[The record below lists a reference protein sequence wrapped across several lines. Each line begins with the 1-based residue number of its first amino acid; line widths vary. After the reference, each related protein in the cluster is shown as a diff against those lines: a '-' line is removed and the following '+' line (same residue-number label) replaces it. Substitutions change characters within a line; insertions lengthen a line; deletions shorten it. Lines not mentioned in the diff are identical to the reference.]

1 MRHFKKLF
9 YLFIL
14 LFLSYACSKSS
25 KSDPIKILFIGNS
38 YMYYNSSPELVK
50 ALIKEKF
57 PNKAIEVKLISQGGM
72 TLKRHWEDGKAVE
85 AIKSNNWD
93 YVILQEQSK
102 LGMGLII
109 DNEFYFGKT
118 DHFYEYSRKFD
129 AEIKNIGAQTA
140 FFMTWSIKQRP
151 EEQDILTHAYSTI
164 AKELDAKLIPIG
176 LVWDKVRT
184 KDAFDLYDP
193 DGSHP
198 SAYGSYV
205 VATSIF
211 STLLE
216 ENPTGL
222 SGTISG
228 SSLSS
233 SGAPSKE
240 IQSLVAISD
249 ADALVIQ
256 KASWEV
262 VKEIRKKGGYSDIN
276 QPKELYTLP
285 KLTKGDS
292 MDKRIIEGRWYGTS
306 TYSSAYLGVI
316 LDIEYKENTPKI
328 VLSFYTPDRQDK
340 ATIKNIEL
348 LKEQINFTMIDS
360 LRTMSSHVSFSL
372 KKNQLLGVSKSFG
385 GHIISYKHWTFSR
398 DKIKNNIDLEAV
410 DVLMK
415 SFKRDINKKGY
426 VQAAIGHYKRYSSL
440 INTLYIPEE
449 VYLNAVGHNLLQDKK
464 VKDALDVFEL
474 AMTLY
479 PKSVNTYENY
489 GETLIEVGQQNKGL
503 IIYAKGIALAKKIG
517 DKKSTYM
524 EANFKRFK
532 EGIPMQKKSV
542 VVTPP
547 APPPM

>member
-1 MRHFKKLF
+1 MRHFKKIF

-14 LFLSYACSKSS
+14 LFVSFACSKST
-25 KSDPIKILFIGNS
+25 KSNPIKILFIGNS

-50 ALIKEKF
+50 ALINEKF

-85 AIKSNNWD
+85 AIKSNDWD

-109 DNEFYFGKT
+109 DNDFYFGNT
-118 DHFYEYSRKFD
+118 DHFYEYSKKFD
-129 AEIKNIGAQTA
+129 TEIKNIGAQTA

-176 LVWDKVRT
+176 LVWDKMRT
-184 KDAFDLYDP
+184 KDAFDIYDP

-222 SGTISG
+222 SGIISG

-233 SGAPSKE
+233 FGEPSKE

-262 VKEIRKKGGYSDIN
+262 VEENRKKGGYSDIN
-276 QPKELYTLP
+276 EPKQQYTLP
-285 KLTKGDS
+285 KLAKGDII
-292 MDKRIIEGRWYGTS
+292 DKGIIEGRWYGTS

-316 LDIEYKENTPKI
+316 LDIEYKGNTPEI

-340 ATIKNIEL
+340 VIINNIEL
-348 LKEQINFTMIDS
+348 LKEQINLTMIDS
-360 LRTMSSHVSFSL
+360 LRTMSSHVCFSL
-372 KKNQLLGVSKSFG
+372 KENQLLGISKSFG
-385 GHIISYKHWTFSR
+385 GHITSYKNWTFSR
-398 DKIKNNIDLEAV
+398 DKIKNNLDLEAV

-415 SFKRDINKKGY
+415 LFKRDINKKGY

-440 INTLYIPEE
+440 INTVYLPEE

-464 VKDALDVFEL
+464 VKKALDVFEL

-479 PKSVNTYENY
+479 PKSVNTYNSY
-489 GETLIEVGQQNKGL
+489 GETLIGAGQHKKGL

-517 DKKSTYM
+517 DKNSAYM
-524 EANFKRFK
+524 EANFKKFK
-532 EGIPMQKKSV
+532 EGVPMQKQSV
-542 VVTPP
+542 
-547 APPPM
+547 APPPGPPPM